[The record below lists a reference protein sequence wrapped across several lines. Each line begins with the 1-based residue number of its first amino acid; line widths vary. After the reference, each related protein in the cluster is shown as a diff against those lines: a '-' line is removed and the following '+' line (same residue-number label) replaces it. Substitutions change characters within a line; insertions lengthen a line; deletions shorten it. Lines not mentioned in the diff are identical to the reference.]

1 MLRRYLRRMSTSA
14 GSPAY
19 RSHAERTAAQ
29 PRDNARHPTLH
40 TARIT
45 HIARSTPTLRLFTLT
60 LTTPHFTF
68 KPGQWLDVHVPTP
81 AAPSPGGFTIISPP
95 SLLPDL
101 QLAIQAA
108 PHNPPAA
115 WLWQHEPLIEGKEVK
130 VRAGGSFT
138 FPPPEDS
145 GVAGGIGHVVFVA
158 AGVGVKCVIPPST
171 PFCPLLSMLRYIQE
185 SEKDLEVSFL
195 WSTKAPVPEAYMG
208 VLSALDEQSF
218 KLFLTGDND
227 EAAGTDEA
235 VPAAEEVKWPHEARR
250 MTVDDVKAVVELGPG
265 EETVVYVC
273 GPPPFTETFVEGVVA
288 RTGLGRE
295 RVFMERWW

>member
-1 MLRRYLRRMSTSA
+1 MLRRFLR
-14 GSPAY
+14 
-19 RSHAERTAAQ
+19 HVQ
-29 PRDNARHPTLH
+29 TLH

-45 HIARSTPTLRLFTLT
+45 HIARATPTLRLFTLT

-81 AAPSPGGFTIISPP
+81 DAPSPGGFTIISPP
-95 SLLPDL
+95 SLLPRL

-115 WLWQHEPLIEGKEVK
+115 WLWQREPLVEGKEVQIS
-130 VRAGGSFT
+130 AGGSFT

-158 AGVGVKCVIPPST
+158 AGVGIN
-171 PFCPLLSMLRYIQE
+171 PLLSMLRYIQE

-195 WSTKAPVPEAYMG
+195 WSTKTPVPEAYMG
-208 VLSALDEQSF
+208 VLSTLDERSF
-218 KLFLTGDND
+218 KLFLTGRKD
-227 EAAGTDEA
+227 EAG
-235 VPAAEEVKWPHEARR
+235 EVKWPHEARR
-250 MTVDDVKAVVELGPG
+250 MTVEDVKAVVELGPV

-295 RVFMERWW
+295 RLFMEKWW

>member
-1 MLRRYLRRMSTSA
+1 MHDIPLFLFFFTTST
-14 GSPAY
+14 
-19 RSHAERTAAQ
+19 
-29 PRDNARHPTLH
+29 
-40 TARIT
+40 RIT
-45 HIARSTPTLRLFTLT
+45 HIARSTSTLRLFTLT

-95 SLLPDL
+95 SLLPRL

-130 VRAGGSFT
+130 VRAGGNFT
-138 FPPPEDS
+138 FPPPEES

-158 AGVGVKCVIPPST
+158 AGVGVN
-171 PFCPLLSMLRYIQE
+171 PLLSMLRYIQE

-195 WSTKAPVPEAYMG
+195 WSTKTPVPEAYMS
-208 VLSALDEQSF
+208 VLSALDEPSF
-218 KLFLTGDND
+218 KLFITGAKD
-227 EAAGTDEA
+227 EAATVTDEA
-235 VPAAEEVKWPHEARR
+235 VPAAAEEEEAVKWPHETRR
-250 MTVDDVKAVVELGPG
+250 MTVEDVKAVVELGPA